1 MTPRVQ
7 KQLVIYVDDILI
19 IGMDEAVKE
28 VATLVQGLWATSP
41 LTGSPLRFLGMELS
55 LAEDEKTILVGQQ
68 AYIEELGRNHGVP
81 LSHHDKIPVAKES
94 ANFNVMESDIEP
106 DEEGVAKAQR
116 ITGKLLWLSQKSRPG
131 LSYGCSLLSS
141 LTLQAPYRAIDVGM
155 KMIRY
160 LRAPRNG
167 GWLSRKL
174 PGPSPCI
181 RMQPS
186 PDSAKSHTG
195 WVIMWGDNP
204 IAWRSSR
211 QGTVALSTAEAE
223 LTAILEG
230 AIALL
235 GIESPLVDLN
245 EEIEDKRVG
254 SDSMSALTISA
265 GNGSWRTRHLRLK
278 AAWLQEKL
286 GSGEVDGYHV
296 PGLGPPHQG
305 LGRTTNPRSTTA
317 MEHGGPGHT
326 GGVRSG

>member
-116 ITGKLLWLSQKSRPG
+116 ITGELLWLSQKSRPG

-141 LTLQAPYRAIDVGM
+141 LTLKAPYRAIDVGM

-223 LTAILEG
+223 LNCYPGRSDSSFGNRVPPGGPQRGDRGQESRVGQHVSAHNQRWKRILEDPPSSSKG
-230 AIALL
+230 SVVTRKAR
-235 GIESPLVDLN
+235 
-245 EEIEDKRVG
+245 KR
-254 SDSMSALTISA
+254 
-265 GNGSWRTRHLRLK
+265 
-278 AAWLQEKL
+278 
-286 GSGEVDGYHV
+286 
-296 PGLGPPHQG
+296 
-305 LGRTTNPRSTTA
+305 RS
-317 MEHGGPGHT
+317 
-326 GGVRSG
+326 